1 MLNKLYIG
9 SNNDTKQVEKEYI
22 LALKDIAKIVTEN
35 KDKFTEKELLG
46 QIYNRIECLENDEIN
61 KHLKY

>member
-22 LALKDIAKIVTEN
+22 LALKDIAEIVTEN

-61 KHLKY
+61 KH